1 MAWVDSA
8 VRRTENET
16 GVSEMMGALVLI
28 SVIAAAI
35 GIIGVGVLSQPPPQ
49 KIPAVSVDITAIG
62 NIVYIRHEGGDP
74 LTKNEFNIILDG
86 IDKTA
91 SFSVLNG
98 PASWST
104 WIPGETLYYILP
116 PGQSV
121 PTSVQIIYN
130 SGIRASLGS
139 YSPKIITVP

>member
-1 MAWVDSA
+1 MVWVDNA

-28 SVIAAAI
+28 AVIAAAI
-35 GIIGVGVLSQPPPQ
+35 GIVGVGFLSQPPPQ

-62 NIVYIRHEGGDP
+62 NIVYIRHDGGDP
-74 LTKNEFNIILDG
+74 LTKSDFNITLDG
-86 IDKTA
+86 IDKTD

-104 WIPGETLYYILP
+104 WIPGETLYYIVP
-116 PGQSV
+116 SGQSV
-121 PTSVQIIYN
+121 PTLVQIIYN

>member
-1 MAWVDSA
+1 MAWVDRA

-35 GIIGVGVLSQPPPQ
+35 GIVGVGVLSQPPPQ

-62 NIVYIRHEGGDP
+62 NIVYMRHEGGDP
-74 LTKNEFNIILDG
+74 LPKNEFNITLDG
-86 IDKTA
+86 IDKTD
-91 SFSVLNG
+91 SFSILNG
-98 PASWST
+98 PAGWST
-104 WIPGETLYYILP
+104 WTPGETLYYIVP
-116 PGQSV
+116 SGQSV
-121 PTSVQIIYN
+121 PALVQIIYN
-130 SGIRASLGS
+130 SGTRASLGI